1 MCSFVA
7 DARIAFP
14 CAVGAILK
22 PAGDANRDLDERGS
36 SPMGHRFSCRV
47 KSCWSSTD
55 RLDDA
60 DRMPPPFGVNRLPR
74 EASHARNTRLAS
86 KQGRAYTPAK
96 SSAR

>member
-14 CAVGAILK
+14 LCHRQRFETRRDVMHARLK
-22 PAGDANRDLDERGS
+22 
-36 SPMGHRFSCRV
+36 PMGHRFSCRV
-47 KSCWSSTD
+47 KSCWSIMIGLTMRTGCHRRS
-55 RLDDA
+55 A
-60 DRMPPPFGVNRLPR
+60 SIAPR
-74 EASHARNTRLAS
+74 EANHARNTRLAS